1 MGRGDGGSKEKGGE
15 EPGESFADLLDSDVQ
30 PLPDRP
36 EPRVGRRPPIRK
48 RTAPATKTVFEI
60 EREGEEFFGRA
71 PGVSKADLRRIE
83 GESPEGVVEIDLHG
97 LTRAEARTK
106 VLRALGQARKQGRR
120 WLHVIHGWGKG
131 SGGDA
136 VLKRS
141 LPGWLAEPPHGAA
154 VLGFVCSRRLPG
166 ATGATRIWLRREG
179 PGAPGAR

>member
-1 MGRGDGGSKEKGGE
+1 MDSPVGKNDSSNPKD
-15 EPGESFADLLDSDVQ
+15 GESFAELLDSDVQ

-36 EPRVGRRPPIRK
+36 EPRVGRRPPARK
-48 RTAPATKTVFEI
+48 PSAPAAKVVFEI
-60 EREGEEFFGRA
+60 ERQGEEVFGRA
-71 PGVSKADLRRIE
+71 PGVSKADLKRIE

-97 LTRAEARTK
+97 LTRAEARAA
-106 VLRALGQARKQGRR
+106 VLRALGQARQQGRR
-120 WLHVIHGWGKG
+120 WLHVIHGRGHG
-131 SGGDA
+131 SEGDA

>member
-1 MGRGDGGSKEKGGE
+1 MGRSDEGSGKKRGEK
-15 EPGESFADLLDSDVQ
+15 PGESFAELLDSDVE

-36 EPRVGRRPPIRK
+36 EPPPARRPPARK
-48 RTAPATKTVFEI
+48 PSAPAAKVVFEI
-60 EREGEEFFGRA
+60 ERQGEEVFGRA

-83 GESPEGVVEIDLHG
+83 GEAPEGVVEIDLHG

-120 WLHVIHGWGKG
+120 WLHVIHGRGHG
-131 SGGDA
+131 SEGDA